1 MRIKVCSGFIHRRL
15 AANIVAGG
23 VAILVLVGVMF
34 PRSTL
39 SMGTPPFDADVR
51 SAFSSATK
59 QLLQE
64 KGCFSVDDTIEA
76 SSRYRNLKS
85 RNPIADKK
93 ITASLSFPGRDSK
106 GSRLITV
113 SYTQTT
119 NADGEAVFSIAM
131 IQALAEAKKALQ
143 QDKFYRGVKR
153 VRGRINLE
161 FSSEDTFKKSIRY
174 VPARGVN
181 FRLCRPGTADE

>member
-1 MRIKVCSGFIHRRL
+1 MHDLNWIKTRCKNKNFVIFGLCLGSCL
-15 AANIVAGG
+15 
-23 VAILVLVGVMF
+23 LVSVLL
-34 PRSTL
+34 PRFSW

-51 SAFSSATK
+51 TVLSPTTK

-64 KGCFSVDDTIEA
+64 KGCFSVNDTIEA

-85 RNPIADKK
+85 RKPIADKK

-106 GSRLITV
+106 GSRLITL

-119 NADGEAVFSIAM
+119 NTEGEAVFSIAM
-131 IQALAEAKKALQ
+131 SQALADAKKALQ
-143 QDKFYRGVKR
+143 QDRFYRGVKR
-153 VRGRINLE
+153 VRGRINLS
-161 FSSEDTFKKSIRY
+161 FSSEDTFTKSIRY

-181 FRLCRPGTADE
+181 FRLCRPGAVDE